1 MDRVLQ
7 YLKLKIFPNTL
18 FFRTMLM
25 IFIPL
30 ILVQVV
36 SVIAFFNG
44 NWEKVGRRLSD
55 NLSNNIA
62 VAVEMT
68 SQNPDMLPEI
78 QKLYE
83 SSYGI
88 KFELITGERQLA
100 VKADT
105 HYGKEYKIVTGFLEN
120 SLHQKFPN
128 AITTVYLANGRD
140 DVIVLVEAPNGLY
153 RFTAS
158 TKIYSVHPF
167 SASSHGWL
175 EHRCCCFLLQL
186 CFAHP
191 GTVYCHIGSGRR
203 GFR

>member
-1 MDRVLQ
+1 
-7 YLKLKIFPNTL
+7 
-18 FFRTMLM
+18 
-25 IFIPL
+25 
-30 ILVQVV
+30 
-36 SVIAFFNG
+36 
-44 NWEKVGRRLSD
+44 
-55 NLSNNIA
+55 
-62 VAVEMT
+62 MT

-158 TKIYSVHPF
+158 TKNIFSTSIFGFVAWMVGTSRYGLLPHWLRSPRISVRE
-167 SASSHGWL
+167 SI
-175 EHRCCCFLLQL
+175 HRLNLMAL
-186 CFAHP
+186 
-191 GTVYCHIGSGRR
+191 RK
-203 GFR
+203 

>member
-1 MDRVLQ
+1 MHIKLPEKMDRVLQ

-120 SLHQKFPN
+120 SLHQKIP
-128 AITTVYLANGRD
+128 
-140 DVIVLVEAPNGLY
+140 
-153 RFTAS
+153 
-158 TKIYSVHPF
+158 
-167 SASSHGWL
+167 
-175 EHRCCCFLLQL
+175 
-186 CFAHP
+186 
-191 GTVYCHIGSGRR
+191 
-203 GFR
+203 

>member
-1 MDRVLQ
+1 MTSSKQGENNAYKTSGKMDRVLQ

-68 SQNPDMLPEI
+68 SQIPICFRRFKNCT
-78 QKLYE
+78 K
-83 SSYGI
+83 
-88 KFELITGERQLA
+88 A
-100 VKADT
+100 V
-105 HYGKEYKIVTGFLEN
+105 
-120 SLHQKFPN
+120 
-128 AITTVYLANGRD
+128 TV
-140 DVIVLVEAPNGLY
+140 
-153 RFTAS
+153 
-158 TKIYSVHPF
+158 
-167 SASSHGWL
+167 
-175 EHRCCCFLLQL
+175 
-186 CFAHP
+186 
-191 GTVYCHIGSGRR
+191 
-203 GFR
+203 